1 MPDHPLTRY
10 LDADEAALAERWQ
23 RLEAWIEAR
32 FGEAPSI
39 EKILFL
45 VGVQVRGRGFQPD
58 LDKDAKQSLIMEGT
72 YGVFETLGVYRRVGM
87 ETDDAWIWERLLEP
101 PPGLSVD
108 QQEKL
113 LKTAILHYFDDVFSL
128 FDDA

>member
-1 MPDHPLTRY
+1 MPDHPLTAY
-10 LDADEAALAERWQ
+10 LDADADALDARWTL
-23 RLEAWIEAR
+23 LESWIAAR

-45 VGVQVRGRGFQPD
+45 VGVQLRGRGFQPD

-72 YGVFETLGVYRRVGM
+72 YGVFETLGVYRRVGL
-87 ETDDAWIWERLLEP
+87 EADAAWIWERLLDA
-101 PPGLSVD
+101 PPGLSVE

-113 LKTAILHYFDDVFSL
+113 LKIAILRYFEDVL
-128 FDDA
+128 PIPDDA